1 MMRAMKRNLEMTEDD
16 LLMLPP
22 IDGLVHE
29 IKGQETVSTVR
40 QEPVPD
46 KNMKGRQQSRSMMM
60 GRRESS
66 SWDMFLRCS
75 EFYEYRSKKED
86 RKGYPI
92 DVDIVNTLRQCDI
105 NKMSTCNVINAIL
118 RAFIE
123 ENKDILREYLTEK
136 KSLL

>member
-1 MMRAMKRNLEMTEDD
+1 MKRNQEMTEDD

-29 IKGQETVSTVR
+29 IKGQETLSTTR
-40 QEPVPD
+40 LEPVPD
-46 KNMKGRQQSRSMMM
+46 KDMKGRQQSRGMTA
-60 GRRESS
+60 GRGDSS

-75 EFYEYRSKKED
+75 EFYEYRSRKED
-86 RKGYPI
+86 RRGYPI
-92 DVDIVNTLRQCDI
+92 DTDIVNTLKQCDI

>member
-1 MMRAMKRNLEMTEDD
+1 MMGAMKRSQEMTEDD

-29 IKGQETVSTVR
+29 IKGQETVSTAR
-40 QEPVPD
+40 REAVPEKD
-46 KNMKGRQQSRSMMM
+46 MRGRLQSRSMMT
-60 GRRESS
+60 GKGENN
-66 SWDMFLRCS
+66 SWDMFLKCS
-75 EFYEYRSKKED
+75 EYYDYRSRKED

-92 DVDIVNTLRQCDI
+92 DVDIVNTLKQCDI

-123 ENKDILREYLTEK
+123 ENKDRLREHLTEK
-136 KSLL
+136 KILL

>member
-1 MMRAMKRNLEMTEDD
+1 MKRNQEMTEDD

-29 IKGQETVSTVR
+29 IKGQETVSTAR

-46 KNMKGRQQSRSMMM
+46 MNMKGRQQGRGMTM
-60 GRRESS
+60 GKRESN
-66 SWDMFLRCS
+66 SWNMFLRCS
-75 EFYEYRSKKED
+75 EFYEYRSRKED
-86 RKGYPI
+86 RRGYPI
-92 DVDIVNTLRQCDI
+92 DADIVNTLRQCDI

>member
-1 MMRAMKRNLEMTEDD
+1 MMRAMKRNQEMTEDD

-29 IKGQETVSTVR
+29 IKGQETVSTAR
-40 QEPVPD
+40 QEPVPE
-46 KNMKGRQQSRSMMM
+46 KNMKGRLPSRGMTVDR
-60 GRRESS
+60 GESS

-75 EFYEYRSKKED
+75 EFYEYRSRKED
-86 RKGYPI
+86 RRGYPI
-92 DVDIVNTLRQCDI
+92 DTDIVNTLKQCDI
-105 NKMSTCNVINAIL
+105 NKMSTCNIINAIL

-136 KSLL
+136 RSLL

>member
-1 MMRAMKRNLEMTEDD
+1 MKRNQEMTEDD

-29 IKGQETVSTVR
+29 IKGQETVSSVR
-40 QEPVPD
+40 QEPAPD
-46 KNMKGRQQSRSMMM
+46 KNMRGRQQSRGMMM
-60 GRRESS
+60 SRGDSS
-66 SWDMFLRCS
+66 SWDTFLRCS
-75 EFYEYRSKKED
+75 EFYEYRSRKED
-86 RKGYPI
+86 RRGYPI
-92 DVDIVNTLRQCDI
+92 DIDIVNTLRQCDI

-123 ENKDILREYLTEK
+123 DNKDMLREYITEK